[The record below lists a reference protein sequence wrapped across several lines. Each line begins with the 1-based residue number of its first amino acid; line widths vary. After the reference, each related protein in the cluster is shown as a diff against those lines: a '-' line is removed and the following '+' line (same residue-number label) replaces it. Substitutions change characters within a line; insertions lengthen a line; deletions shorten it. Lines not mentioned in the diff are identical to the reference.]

1 MPYILPNAARR
12 LNLRAPRKGARPRDP
27 TQPFR
32 DDARGIVRENLLR
45 TMGKTKTAKCAR
57 ILQSMDRKIRVKVV
71 GATGYG
77 GLGIIDLL
85 LRHPNAEIGALVARD
100 DAGKRISDVYPH
112 LAGYCDLPILAAD
125 DPAAQGAFDVV
136 FFSTPDRVGMAD
148 AKAELDKGARVID
161 YSGDFRFTTLAA
173 YEDYATRLGR
183 DPSHLSPEL
192 LGTNVYGMP
201 ELHRAEIAKAR
212 LVGNPGCFA
221 TSCILG
227 LAPAMKNH
235 LVAPHSIVCDCK
247 SGVSGAGKKPKA
259 QFHYPERMEQVNA
272 YRLAGHQHVCE
283 VERELSLQG
292 GEDVKLIFTAQV
304 LPISRG
310 ILSTLY
316 GDLTKDVTEEDVLAA
331 YREYYAGSPFVRVC
345 PSTAAV
351 GTMSVRG
358 TNRCV
363 VVVSVDAR
371 VRKLRVVSIID
382 NLMKGQA
389 GQALQN
395 MNVMFGFPEDAGL
408 NFPGMYP

>member
-1 MPYILPNAARR
+1 MQFPMN
-12 LNLRAPRKGARPRDP
+12 
-27 TQPFR
+27 Q
-32 DDARGIVRENLLR
+32 
-45 TMGKTKTAKCAR
+45 
-57 ILQSMDRKIRVKVV
+57 KIRAKVV

-85 LRHPNAEIGALVARD
+85 LRHPFAEIGALVARD
-100 DAGKRISDVYPH
+100 DAGRRISDVYPH

-125 DPAAQGAFDVV
+125 DPAAQGPFDVV

-148 AKAELDKGARVID
+148 AKAELAKGAKVID
-161 YSGDFRFTTLAA
+161 YSGDFRFTTLDA
-173 YEDYATRLGR
+173 YRDYATRLGK
-183 DPSHLSPEL
+183 DPTHLSPEL
-192 LGTNVYGMP
+192 LGTNVYGLP
-201 ELHRAEIAKAR
+201 ELHRAEIARAN

-227 LAPAMKNH
+227 LAPALKNH
-235 LVAPHSIVCDCK
+235 LVAPHSLVCDCK
-247 SGVSGAGKKPKA
+247 SGVSGAGKKAKP
-259 QFHYPERMEQVNA
+259 QFHFPERLEQVNA
-272 YRLAGHQHVCE
+272 YRLGGHQHVCE

-316 GDLTKDVTEEDVLAA
+316 GDLTRDVTEEDVLAI
-331 YREYYAGSPFVRVC
+331 YRAFYGDSAFVRVL
-345 PSTAAV
+345 PSTAET

-358 TNRCV
+358 TNRCEI
-363 VVVSVDAR
+363 VVSVDPR
-371 VRKLRVVSIID
+371 VGKLRVVSIID

-395 MNVMFGFPEDAGL
+395 MNVMFGFPENTGL
-408 NFPGMYP
+408 NLPGMYP

>member
-1 MPYILPNAARR
+1 M
-12 LNLRAPRKGARPRDP
+12 RDM
-27 TQPFR
+27 
-32 DDARGIVRENLLR
+32 N
-45 TMGKTKTAKCAR
+45 K
-57 ILQSMDRKIRVKVV
+57 KIKVKVV

-85 LRHPNAEIGALVARD
+85 LRHPYAEIGALVARE
-100 DAGKRISDVYPH
+100 DAGRRISDVYPH
-112 LAGYCDLPILAAD
+112 LAGYCDMPILAAD

-148 AKAELDKGARVID
+148 AKRELALGAKVID

-173 YEDYATRLGR
+173 YQDYATRLGR
-183 DPSHLSPEL
+183 DPNHLSPEL
-192 LGTNVYGMP
+192 LGTNVYGLP
-201 ELHRAEIAKAR
+201 ELHRAEIARAN

-227 LAPAMKNH
+227 LSPAAKAH
-235 LVAPHSIVCDCK
+235 LVKPQSIVCDCK
-247 SGVSGAGKKPKA
+247 SGVSGAGKKAKP
-259 QFHYPERMEQVNA
+259 QFHYPERCEQINA
-272 YRLAGHQHVCE
+272 YRLSGHQHVCE

-316 GDLTKDVTEEDVLAA
+316 GDLTRDVTEQEVLDI
-331 YREYYAGSPFVRVC
+331 YREFYAGSAFVRVL
-345 PSTAAV
+345 PSTAAT

-358 TNRCV
+358 TNRCEI
-363 VVVSVDAR
+363 VVSVDQR
-371 VRKLRVVSIID
+371 VRKLRIVSIID
-382 NLMKGQA
+382 NLVKGQA

-395 MNVMFGFPEDAGL
+395 MNVMFGFPETAGL
-408 NFPGMYP
+408 DKPGMYP

>member
-1 MPYILPNAARR
+1 MNH
-12 LNLRAPRKGARPRDP
+12 
-27 TQPFR
+27 
-32 DDARGIVRENLLR
+32 
-45 TMGKTKTAKCAR
+45 
-57 ILQSMDRKIRVKVV
+57 KIKVKVV

-85 LRHPNAEIGALVARD
+85 LRHPQAEIACLVAREE
-100 DAGKRISDVYPH
+100 AGKRISEVYPH
-112 LAGYCDLPILAAD
+112 LAGFCDQMIHAPDA
-125 DPAAQGAFDVV
+125 PEAQQAFDVV

-148 AKAELDKGARVID
+148 AKRELARGAKVID

-173 YEDYATRLGR
+173 YQDYATRLGK
-183 DPSHLSPEL
+183 DPNHLSPEL

-201 ELHRAEIAKAR
+201 ELHRAEIARAN

-227 LAPAMKNH
+227 LAPALKAH
-235 LVAPHSIVCDCK
+235 LVNPVGLVCDCK
-247 SGVSGAGKKPKA
+247 SGVSGAGKKPKST
-259 QFHYPERMEQVNA
+259 FHYPERCEQINA
-272 YRLAGHQHVCE
+272 YRLSGHQHVCE

-292 GEDVKLIFTAQV
+292 GEDVRLTFTAQV

-316 GDLTKDVTEEDVLAA
+316 GDLLKDVTEEDVLAL
-331 YREYYAGSPFVRVC
+331 YRDFYKDSGFVRVL

-358 TNRCV
+358 TNFCDI
-363 VVVSVDAR
+363 VVSTDPR
-371 VRKLRVVSIID
+371 TRKLRIVSIID

-395 MNVMFGFPEDAGL
+395 MNVMFGLPENTGL

>member
-1 MPYILPNAARR
+1 MN
-12 LNLRAPRKGARPRDP
+12 
-27 TQPFR
+27 Q
-32 DDARGIVRENLLR
+32 
-45 TMGKTKTAKCAR
+45 
-57 ILQSMDRKIRVKVV
+57 KIKVKVV

-85 LRHPNAEIGALVARD
+85 LRHPYAEIGALVARE
-100 DAGKRISDVYPH
+100 DAGKKISDVYPH

-125 DPAAQGAFDVV
+125 DPVAQGKFDVV

-148 AKAELDKGARVID
+148 AKAELAKGAKVID

-173 YEDYATRLGR
+173 YQDYATRLGR
-183 DPSHLSPEL
+183 DPNHLSPEL

-201 ELHRAEIAKAR
+201 ELHRAEIAKAN

-227 LAPAMKNH
+227 LAPALKAH
-235 LVAPHSIVCDCK
+235 LVTPQSIVCDCK
-247 SGVSGAGKKPKA
+247 SGVSGAGKKVNP
-259 QFHYPERMEQVNA
+259 QFHFPERLEQINA
-272 YRLAGHQHVCE
+272 YRLSGHQHVCE

-316 GDLTKDVTEEDVLAA
+316 GDLTKDITEQEVLDV
-331 YREYYAGSPFVRVC
+331 YRAFYKDSAFVRVL
-345 PSTAAV
+345 PSTTPT

-358 TNRCV
+358 TNRCEIV
-363 VVVSVDAR
+363 ISVDSR

-395 MNVMFGFPEDAGL
+395 MNVMFGFPENTGL
-408 NFPGMYP
+408 NHPGMYP

>member
-1 MPYILPNAARR
+1 MN
-12 LNLRAPRKGARPRDP
+12 
-27 TQPFR
+27 
-32 DDARGIVRENLLR
+32 E
-45 TMGKTKTAKCAR
+45 
-57 ILQSMDRKIRVKVV
+57 KIKVKVV

-85 LRHPNAEIGALVARD
+85 LRHPHAEIGALVARE

-148 AKAELDKGARVID
+148 AKAELAKGAKVID

-173 YEDYATRLGR
+173 YQDYATRLGK

-192 LGTNVYGMP
+192 LGTNVYGLP
-201 ELHRAEIAKAR
+201 ELHRAEIAKAN

-227 LAPAMKNH
+227 LAPALKAH
-235 LVAPHSIVCDCK
+235 LVKPRSIVCDCK
-247 SGVSGAGKKPKA
+247 SGVSGAGKKAKP
-259 QFHYPERMEQVNA
+259 QFHFPERLEQINA
-272 YRLAGHQHVCE
+272 YRLSGHQHVCE

-292 GEDVKLIFTAQV
+292 GEDVRLIFTAQV

-316 GDLTKDVTEEDVLAA
+316 GDLTRDVSEQEVLDV
-331 YREYYAGSPFVRVC
+331 YRAFYGESAFVRVL
-345 PSTAAV
+345 PSTAAT

-358 TNRCV
+358 TNRCEI
-363 VVVSVDAR
+363 VVSVDPR
-371 VRKLRVVSIID
+371 VGKLRVVSIID

-395 MNVMFGFPEDAGL
+395 MNVMFGLPENTGL
-408 NFPGMYP
+408 SYPGMYP

>member
-1 MPYILPNAARR
+1 MN
-12 LNLRAPRKGARPRDP
+12 
-27 TQPFR
+27 Q
-32 DDARGIVRENLLR
+32 
-45 TMGKTKTAKCAR
+45 
-57 ILQSMDRKIRVKVV
+57 KIKVKVV

-85 LRHPNAEIGALVARD
+85 LRHPYAEIGALVARE

-125 DPAAQGAFDVV
+125 DPVAQGAFDVV
-136 FFSTPDRVGMAD
+136 FFSTPDRVGMSV
-148 AKAELDKGARVID
+148 AKEELAKGAKVID

-173 YEDYATRLGR
+173 YQDYATRLGR
-183 DPSHLSPEL
+183 DPNHLSPEL

-201 ELHRAEIAKAR
+201 ELHRAEIAQAN

-227 LAPAMKNH
+227 LAPALKAH
-235 LVAPHSIVCDCK
+235 LVAPQSIVCDCK
-247 SGVSGAGKKPKA
+247 SGVSGAGKKVNP
-259 QFHYPERMEQVNA
+259 QFHFPERLEQINA
-272 YRLAGHQHVCE
+272 YRLSGHQHVCE

-316 GDLTKDVTEEDVLAA
+316 GDLTQDVTEQEVLDV
-331 YREYYAGSPFVRVC
+331 YREFYKDSAFVRVV
-345 PSTAAV
+345 PSTTPT

-358 TNRCV
+358 TNRCEI
-363 VVVSVDAR
+363 VVSVDPR
-371 VRKLRVVSIID
+371 VKKLRVVSIID

-395 MNVMFGFPEDAGL
+395 MNVMFGFPENTGL
-408 NFPGMYP
+408 NHPGMYP